1 MKILKNISRQV
12 LLSKGHLATA
22 TLCIALGVAT
32 SMIVINSI
40 GEYLRPVSPES
51 RIDRILC
58 MNRMK
63 SEELKTQSS
72 NIGPL
77 TLYFAQTYL
86 SKTQTQ
92 ELYSIYSKGTF
103 PRLEGIATK
112 SLPLISCDGDYW
124 KIFDFDFIKGR
135 PFTAEEFRSKANVAV
150 ISKSLYD
157 QLTDIERRTSKIS
170 YNGREFLIVG
180 VVSDANSYRLFT
192 NARLWI
198 PYSIFN
204 EVEGE
209 SGTIGAFELV
219 YLLKSPKDRAKM
231 VKEVA
236 AIVHRLN
243 ASTLNEARV
252 TVSLP
257 RTKLKALVVGYAV
270 EEKEAI
276 IEFCFRYGGL
286 VLIILLLPV
295 LNLTILNYNHIKDR
309 YAEMATM
316 RSFGASKKDVVIYFM
331 ASNSL
336 VVLIGGAVGYIFSFL
351 FSRIHHVAVFDF
363 ERYTDTPFN
372 GQSYPSLLSFAFVVG
387 LILIVSFIS
396 GIFPAVKLAKMN
408 ISTALKG
415 GEQ

>member
-58 MNRMK
+58 MNRIK
-63 SEELKTQSS
+63 SEELKIQSTS
-72 NIGPL
+72 IGAFSL
-77 TLYFAQTYL
+77 GFAQRYL
-86 SKTQTQ
+86 SSTKTQ
-92 ELYSIYSKGTF
+92 ELSSIFRRGNF
-103 PRLEGIATK
+103 PRLEGVASK
-112 SLPLISCDGDYW
+112 NLALISCDNNYW
-124 KIFDFDFIKGR
+124 NIFDFEFKEGR
-135 PFTAEEFRSKANVAV
+135 PFTAEEFRGKANVAV
-150 ISKSLYD
+150 VSQSLYS
-157 QLTDIERRTSKIS
+157 QLTDIERSTKKIS
-170 YNGREFLIVG
+170 YSGREFLIVG
-180 VVSDANSYRLFT
+180 VVSDANSYRIFT
-192 NARLWI
+192 NASLWI

-204 EVEGE
+204 EVE
-209 SGTIGAFELV
+209 SGNEPTGSFEIV
-219 YLLKSPKDRAKM
+219 YLLKSGNDRDKL
-231 VKEVA
+231 VKEVEA
-236 AIVHRLN
+236 LEHRYN
-243 ASTLNEARV
+243 ASTGNGTHI
-252 TVSLP
+252 TVSRP
-257 RTKLKALVVGYAV
+257 RTKLMALVVGYAIV
-270 EEKEAI
+270 EKEAI

-331 ASNSL
+331 ASNCL

-363 ERYTDTPFN
+363 ERYADIPFS